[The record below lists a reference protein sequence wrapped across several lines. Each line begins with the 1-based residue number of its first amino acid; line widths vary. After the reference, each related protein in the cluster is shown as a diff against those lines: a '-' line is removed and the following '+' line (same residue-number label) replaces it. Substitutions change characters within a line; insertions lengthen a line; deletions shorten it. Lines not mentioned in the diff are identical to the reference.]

1 MNFRNKNR
9 GIDASESAMSYGK
22 TAKTELTKIVQGSK
36 PSRVLVY
43 GEDGYDRFV
52 GDIYYIV

>member
-22 TAKTELTKIVQGSK
+22 TAKTELTKIV
-36 PSRVLVY
+36 
-43 GEDGYDRFV
+43 
-52 GDIYYIV
+52 

>member
-1 MNFRNKNR
+1 MNSRNKNR

-43 GEDGYDRFV
+43 GEDRYV
-52 GDIYYIV
+52 GDIYYIL